1 MSEFCRNYIS
11 CGKLD
16 KNQFAKFGVPKMT
29 MCKDELKSF
38 GNKFVKILNNNDL
51 IADFDDTCFRDYLL
65 QINIKNKLIKLGKIG
80 VYYKPSKKS
89 YSLTTT
95 NIKDKQTIDI
105 INKCWETAN
114 GFKTFTQDSGIYEAF
129 VDGSYIDGKTGYG
142 AAIFLGDEKIQEFS
156 GRLDDTSTRQFGG
169 ELFSVTLV
177 LKWCELNNIKKIRI
191 NYDYL
196 GIEYFATGKWKPKN
210 SLAQEYVEI
219 VSSCGVDVLWRKIDS
234 HTGNKKN
241 DLADKLAKDG
251 ANK

>member
-1 MSEFCRNYIS
+1 MPLY
-11 CGKLD
+11 KH
-16 KNQFAKFGVPKMT
+16 
-29 MCKDELKSF
+29 ELEVF
-38 GNKFVKILNNNDL
+38 GNKFIKILNNNGF
-51 IADFDDTCFRDYLL
+51 ISSFDDDSFRDYLL
-65 QINIKNKLIKLGKIG
+65 QISLKNKLIKLGKIS

-89 YSLTTT
+89 FSLITT
-95 NIKDKQTIDI
+95 NIKDKESVEI
-105 INKCWETAN
+105 INKCWDEIN
-114 GFKTFTQDSGIYEAF
+114 GFKTFKEESGIYEAF

-142 AAIFLGDEKIQEFS
+142 AVIFLGDTKIQEFF

-169 ELFSVTLV
+169 ELYSVTLV

-210 SLAQEYVEI
+210 SLAQEYREIVLSCNVEI
-219 VSSCGVDVLWRKIDS
+219 LWRKIDS

-251 ANK
+251 AIK